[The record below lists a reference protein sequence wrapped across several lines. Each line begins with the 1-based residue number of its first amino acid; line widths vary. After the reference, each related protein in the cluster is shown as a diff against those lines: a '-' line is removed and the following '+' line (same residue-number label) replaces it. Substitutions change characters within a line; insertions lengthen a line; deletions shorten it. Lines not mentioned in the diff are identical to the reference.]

1 MLAII
6 QAIDQAKKRMQEA
19 AGAGIK
25 VADSQHGGGAPISN
39 MDSGAGEVVKQDL
52 RNQQETTPEQKEAAE
67 KANEGIAEAASNILS
82 DENAKTSKPVGNLR
96 SYVAGVGKGFANA
109 GAIATGNKA
118 AEWGNIDN
126 GIAKKAAEDIVKGWG
141 KKDFKTDSTN
151 TVDSK

>member
-39 MDSGAGEVVKQDL
+39 MDSGAGE
-52 RNQQETTPEQKEAAE
+52 T
-67 KANEGIAEAASNILS
+67 AEAGKLASIRQYGAN
-82 DENAKTSKPVGNLR
+82 
-96 SYVAGVGKGFANA
+96 VGKGFADA
-109 GAIATGNKA
+109 GAIATGNKSA
-118 AEWGNIDN
+118 GWEGMGNSF
-126 GIAKKAAEDIVKGWG
+126 AKKAAEDIVKGWR

-151 TVDSK
+151 TVDSE